1 VSACPS
7 STLDETHFLV
17 EYETYGMSSLK
28 QNLPIEYVNL
38 FIGSTLKI
46 CIIHFLNHGTNDR
59 ADKISAI

>member
-1 VSACPS
+1 MSKQYVGWN
-7 STLDETHFLV
+7 TLFLA

-28 QNLPIEYVNL
+28 QNLPVEYVNL
-38 FIGSTLKI
+38 LIDSSLKI